1 MRKAI
6 KLTLAVALMMSATS
20 LFAQKFGRINTQEII
35 VTMPETKEMQTN
47 LEAYAKDLEA
57 NIETI
62 NVEFN
67 NKLQEFQ
74 KNMNTYSDAVRNLK
88 QKELQELQLRS
99 EGVLARSAGGLP
111 QEAERAAG
119 PDHREGARGHQ
130 QSGGRRQLS
139 GHLRHLGRL
148 DGLLRRGR
156 ADRHRPRSA
165 QGARHLGGGCRR
177 CAERQRPISGS
188 PPGGRA
194 HRPSLP
200 SDPQTSDR
208 AGGSRRQQLPLR
220 ANGIR

>member
-99 EGVLARSAGGLP
+99 EEFSRVAQGDYHKKQNELLAPIIEKAREAINKVAAAGSYLVIFDTSAGSMAYFD
-111 QEAERAAG
+111 EAALTDIAPEVRKELGISEEAA
-119 PDHREGARGHQ
+119 AAA
-130 QSGGRRQLS
+130 LN
-139 GHLRHLGRL
+139 
-148 DGLLRRGR
+148 
-156 ADRHRPRSA
+156 
-165 QGARHLGGGCRR
+165 
-177 CAERQRPISGS
+177 
-188 PPGGRA
+188 
-194 HRPSLP
+194 
-200 SDPQTSDR
+200 
-208 AGGSRRQQLPLR
+208 
-220 ANGIR
+220 ANGR